1 MPRSIRA
8 SNWNKSL
15 ELVLTMTDPAK
26 TLNFQIPE
34 TQPEGEG
41 EVPNTYWKMVSYHF
55 KKRKLA
61 VLGLWITIFLF
72 FVAIFAPLLAN
83 DKPIVF
89 YHQGNVYFPVFSGAD
104 KVGSFVWRD
113 MKKKAP
119 FVYQHVTGKE
129 NAIAIWPLVKY
140 SPTEY
145 NLLEYL
151 APPDSRHWFGTD
163 DSGRDVL
170 SRMIYGAKISLKVGF
185 VAVGIALIIGIM
197 LGALAGYFGGWTD
210 IVISRAIEIMLTIP
224 TFFLIIAIIA
234 VKGSSIYN
242 IMAVIGLTG
251 WMGIARFVRAE
262 FLKLKRLDFIMAL
275 RALGASHKRI
285 IFLHMLPN
293 AMAPVLV
300 SAVFG
305 IAGAILTESSLS
317 FLGFGVQP
325 PTPSWGQ
332 ILSQSRNYIEFA
344 WWLTIFPG
352 FAIFISITAY
362 NLVGEGLRDAMDPK
376 LFR

>member
-1 MPRSIRA
+1 
-8 SNWNKSL
+8 
-15 ELVLTMTDPAK
+15 
-26 TLNFQIPE
+26 
-34 TQPEGEG
+34 
-41 EVPNTYWKMVSYHF
+41 MVSYHF
-55 KKRKLA
+55 KKRRLA
-61 VLGLWITIFLF
+61 VFGLWITIFLF
-72 FVAIFAPLLAN
+72 FVAIFANLLAS
-83 DKPIVF
+83 DKPILF

-104 KVGSFVWRD
+104 KVGAFVWKD
-113 MKKKAP
+113 LKEKNP
-119 FVYQHVTGKE
+119 FVFQHVGGKE
-129 NAIAIWPLVKY
+129 EAIAIWPLVKY

-170 SRMIYGAKISLKVGF
+170 SRMIHGSRISLSVGF
-185 VAVGIALIIGIM
+185 VAVGIALVIGIF

-234 VKGSSIYN
+234 LKGSSIYN

-251 WMGIARFVRAE
+251 WMGVARFVRAE
-262 FLKLKRLDFIMAL
+262 FFKLKQLDFITAL
-275 RALGASHKRI
+275 RALGASHRRI

-325 PTPSWGQ
+325 PTPSWGE
-332 ILSQSRNYIEFA
+332 ILSQSRDYIEFA
-344 WWLTIFPG
+344 WWLTVFPG
-352 FAIFISITAY
+352 FAIFMSITAY

>member
-1 MPRSIRA
+1 
-8 SNWNKSL
+8 
-15 ELVLTMTDPAK
+15 MTDPEK
-26 TLNFQIPE
+26 TPDLPILE
-34 TQPEGEG
+34 TQPEVKGDAH
-41 EVPNTYWKMVSYHF
+41 NTYWKMVWYHF

-61 VLGLWITIFLF
+61 VIGLWVTMFLF
-72 FVAIFAPLLAN
+72 FVAIFAFLLAS
-83 DKPIVF
+83 DKPIFF
-89 YHQGNVYFPVFSGAD
+89 YHGGKAYFPVFSGAD
-104 KVGSFVWRD
+104 KVGPFVWKD
-113 MKKKAP
+113 LKKKAP
-119 FVYQHVTGKE
+119 FIYQHVTGKE
-129 NAIAIWPLVKY
+129 EAIAIWPLVKY

-151 APPDSRHWFGTD
+151 APPDARHWFGTD

-170 SRMIYGAKISLKVGF
+170 SRMIYGSRVSLKVGF
-185 VAVGIALIIGIM
+185 VAVGIALIIGIF

-210 IVISRAIEIMLTIP
+210 IVISRSIEIMLTIP

-234 VKGSSIYN
+234 FLPPSIYN

-262 FLKLKRLDFIMAL
+262 FLKLKQLDFITAL
-275 RALGASHKRI
+275 RALGASNRRI

-317 FLGFGVQP
+317 FLGFGVPP
-325 PTPSWGQ
+325 PTPSWGD
-332 ILSQSRNYIEFA
+332 ILSQSRDYIEFA
-344 WWLTIFPG
+344 WWLTVFPG
-352 FAIFISITAY
+352 FAIFLSITAY
-362 NLVGEGLRDAMDPK
+362 NLVGEGLRDAMDPR

>member
-1 MPRSIRA
+1 
-8 SNWNKSL
+8 
-15 ELVLTMTDPAK
+15 MTEPAK
-26 TLNFQIPE
+26 TLDSQMLK
-34 TQPEGEG
+34 TQVKG
-41 EVPNTYWKMVSYHF
+41 EVPGTYWRMVSYHF
-55 KKRKLA
+55 RKRKLA
-61 VLGLWITIFLF
+61 VFGLWITLLLF
-72 FVAIFAPLLAN
+72 FVAFFANFLAN
-83 DKPIVF
+83 DKPILF
-89 YHQGNVYFPVFSGAD
+89 YHQGKVYFPVFSGAD
-104 KVGSFVWRD
+104 KVGPFVWKD
-113 MKKKAP
+113 LKKKAP
-119 FVYQHVTGKE
+119 FIYQRFTGKE
-129 NAIAIWPLVKY
+129 EAIALWPPVKY

-151 APPDSRHWFGTD
+151 SPPDGRHWFGTD

-170 SRMIYGAKISLKVGF
+170 SRMIYGSRISLSVGF
-185 VAVGIALIIGIM
+185 VAVGIALIIGIF

-210 IVISRAIEIMLTIP
+210 IVISRVIEIMLTIP

-234 VKGSSIYN
+234 VRGPSIYN

-251 WMGIARFVRAE
+251 WMGVARFVRAE
-262 FLKLKRLDFIMAL
+262 FLKLKQLDFITAL
-275 RALGASHKRI
+275 RALGASHRRI

-325 PTPSWGQ
+325 PTPSWGD

-344 WWLTIFPG
+344 WWLTVFPG
-352 FAIFISITAY
+352 FAIFMSITAY

>member
-1 MPRSIRA
+1 
-8 SNWNKSL
+8 
-15 ELVLTMTDPAK
+15 MTDPAK
-26 TLNFQIPE
+26 NIHFQNIE
-34 TQPEGEG
+34 MQQ
-41 EVPNTYWKMVSYHF
+41 EVKDELPNTYWRMVGYHF

-61 VLGLWITIFLF
+61 VLGLWVTLLLF
-72 FVAIFAPLLAN
+72 FVAFFAPLLSN

-89 YHQGNVYFPVFSGAD
+89 YYQGKIYFPVFSGAD
-104 KVGSFVWRD
+104 KVGPFVWRD
-113 MKKKAP
+113 VKNKAP
-119 FVYQHVTGKE
+119 FIFQHLAGKE
-129 NAIAIWPLVKY
+129 EAIAIWPLVKY

-151 APPDSRHWFGTD
+151 SPPDGRHWFGTD

-170 SRMIYGAKISLKVGF
+170 SRMIYGARVSLSVGF
-185 VAVGIALIIGIM
+185 IAVGIAMIIGIL
-197 LGALAGYFGGWTD
+197 LGALGGYFGGWTD
-210 IVISRAIEIMLTIP
+210 IVVSRAIEIMLTIP

-234 VKGSSIYN
+234 FLPPSIYN
-242 IMAVIGLTG
+242 IMVVIGLTG
-251 WMGIARFVRAE
+251 WTGFARFVRAE
-262 FLKLKRLDFIMAL
+262 FLKLKQLDFITAL
-275 RALGASHKRI
+275 RALGASNSRI

-317 FLGFGVQP
+317 FLGFGVPP
-325 PTPSWGQ
+325 PTPSWGD
-332 ILSQSRNYIEFA
+332 ILSQSRDYIEFA
-344 WWLTIFPG
+344 WWLTVFPG
-352 FAIFISITAY
+352 FAIFMSITAY

>member
-1 MPRSIRA
+1 
-8 SNWNKSL
+8 
-15 ELVLTMTDPAK
+15 
-26 TLNFQIPE
+26 
-34 TQPEGEG
+34 
-41 EVPNTYWKMVSYHF
+41 
-55 KKRKLA
+55 
-61 VLGLWITIFLF
+61 
-72 FVAIFAPLLAN
+72 LLAS
-83 DKPIVF
+83 DKPILF
-89 YHQGNVYFPVFSGAD
+89 YHQGKVYFPAFSGAE

-113 MKKKAP
+113 LKKKAP
-119 FVYQHVTGKE
+119 FLYQHVAGKE
-129 NAIAIWPLVKY
+129 EAIAIWPVVKY

-170 SRMIYGAKISLKVGF
+170 SRMIYGARISLSVGF
-185 VAVGIALIIGIM
+185 VAVGIAMIIGVL
-197 LGALAGYFGGWTD
+197 LGALAGYFGGWPD

-234 VKGSSIYN
+234 FLPPSIYN
-242 IMAVIGLTG
+242 IMVVIGLTG
-251 WMGIARFVRAE
+251 WTGFARFVRAE
-262 FLKLKRLDFIMAL
+262 FLKLKQLDFITAL

-317 FLGFGVQP
+317 FLGFGVPP
-325 PTPSWGQ
+325 PTPSWGE
-332 ILSQSRNYIEFA
+332 ILSQSRDYIEFA
-344 WWLTIFPG
+344 WWLTVFPG
-352 FAIFISITAY
+352 FAIFMSITAY